1 MKNQVKAG
9 RAAVR
14 HWMFPFGIAV
24 LATACSQ
31 GPSEAEIARDAAVAE
46 TARLR
51 SELVMR
57 DSLIGEMTTSFDE
70 IERNIALMDEREKLI
85 AGAHT
90 DEMGLDKRNR
100 IVRDLQLMNGLMS
113 DSRARIAEL
122 TGRLDKSKIEASGL
136 RKRLKDLDLQLAQRD
151 SMMTGMKDEL
161 LARDFKIEQ
170 INEQLSAIELEVAK
184 REAIIRQQEHEINK
198 AYVAMGTYKDLE
210 SKGVLVKTGGVIG
223 IGKRTDLSDAANAT
237 QFQEVDV
244 RELRKLPLSGEKP
257 KLVTDHPRNSY
268 SIVAAGDELAYL
280 EIKDPQEF
288 WKLSKYLVV
297 EVR

>member
-1 MKNQVKAG
+1 
-9 RAAVR
+9 
-14 HWMFPFGIAV
+14 MFPFGIAV
-24 LATACSQ
+24 LATACNQ

-223 IGKRTDLSDAANAT
+223 IGKRTDLSDDANAT

-244 RELRKLPLSGEKP
+244 RELRKLPLAGEKP